1 MSATVGERPPGVTRT
16 WPYGENTALAP
27 AVIPSSDN
35 WPHTRRPLPWL
46 LAGFLVMIFLV
57 PFDAITFKVHMPANA
72 TLDRVFLMLMIA
84 VFLVSRAV
92 NDRTV
97 PRRRL
102 TPVEIAMLVFAAI
115 ALLSIVLNIDRIYQQ
130 NELGFV
136 NKQLSQ
142 LLAYGAF
149 FFVVIASLRPEEVP
163 AFTRLVMALACL
175 TAVGVIYQ
183 SRTGNNLFFSLSGT
197 LLGPF
202 AQVAAAPTDNA
213 KLIISGPTQHGL
225 ALASMLTIALPF
237 AVLPLLEA
245 RRPSER
251 LKYLVIIGLILAAD
265 FSTHEKTGTFAPIA
279 AFIVLAAYKRQIL
292 RWMPLAIIV
301 LIPVI
306 HFASPGA
313 LGGIGEILP
322 TSTSQADYSD
332 GRAYDYPAV
341 APDILNNL
349 ILGRGYGTMNTQ
361 NWRIYRILDNQ
372 YLGTLFQVG
381 VIGLISYLAIVV
393 FGMVTAH
400 GVIRKGGVRAPPA
413 LAASAGCAAFGLLSA
428 TYDAAAFPQAVYSFL
443 FVAGLLA
450 ALASKQAQPQLVPA
464 AAAPVGSTSGRL
476 RTAPPAF
483 HGARLIPRGHWRDR
497 SAEQGVDRW
506 RSI

>member
-1 MSATVGERPPGVTRT
+1 M
-16 WPYGENTALAP
+16 
-27 AVIPSSDN
+27 
-35 WPHTRRPLPWL
+35 
-46 LAGFLVMIFLV
+46 
-57 PFDAITFKVHMPANA
+57 
-72 TLDRVFLMLMIA
+72 
-84 VFLVSRAV
+84 
-92 NDRTV
+92 
-97 PRRRL
+97 
-102 TPVEIAMLVFAAI
+102 
-115 ALLSIVLNIDRIYQQ
+115 
-130 NELGFV
+130 
-136 NKQLSQ
+136 
-142 LLAYGAF
+142 
-149 FFVVIASLRPEEVP
+149 
-163 AFTRLVMALACL
+163 
-175 TAVGVIYQ
+175 GVIYQ
-183 SRTGNNLFFSLSGT
+183 SRSGNNLFFSLSGT
-197 LLGPF
+197 LLGSF

-213 KLIISGPTQHGL
+213 KLIISGPTEHGL

-279 AFIVLAAYKRQIL
+279 AFLVLAAYKRQIL

-322 TSTSQADYSD
+322 TSHSQADYSD

-372 YLGTLFQVG
+372 YLGTLFEVG

-400 GVIRKGGVRAPPA
+400 GVIRRGGVRAPPA

-443 FVAGLLA
+443 FVA
-450 ALASKQAQPQLVPA
+450 ALVAVVASKKARPQRQPEPPCTRGAHRGGSAPRLRRFILPASPRRGSEGLTCPLCLQMAPDLTARRTPGAARNDGAPA
-464 AAAPVGSTSGRL
+464 AA
-476 RTAPPAF
+476 TA
-483 HGARLIPRGHWRDR
+483 HRDR
-497 SAEQGVDRW
+497 QNVRPAEPACPATHMRLDVRPPGPKGSVGIEDARVPV
-506 RSI
+506 